1 MVNFHC
7 GGKLRPDKEKLKLG
21 IQKSEEAI
29 DNAIGSKIS
38 ISSE

>member
-1 MVNFHC
+1 MNFHR
-7 GGKLRPDKEKLKLG
+7 GGKLRPDKEEFKLG

-38 ISSE
+38 ISCK